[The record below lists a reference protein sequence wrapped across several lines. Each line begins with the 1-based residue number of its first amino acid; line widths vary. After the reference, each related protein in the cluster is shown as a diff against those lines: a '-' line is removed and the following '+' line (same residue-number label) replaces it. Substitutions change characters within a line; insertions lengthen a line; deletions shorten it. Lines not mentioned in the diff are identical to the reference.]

1 MLKINNL
8 SKSFL
13 NKEKL
18 DVFSNINLE
27 VKDNEFLAFFG
38 PNGCGKTTF
47 LNIISGLLKPDEG
60 SINFNKND
68 VKISYIFQNY
78 RETLFPW
85 LKVIDNIAWPL
96 KIQRVIRELRYQ
108 KAKELCQKLN
118 IKLDLNTYPYNLSGG
133 QQQLVVI
140 LRALITEP
148 DILLMDESFSALD
161 YQTTLFMMKKVLEIW
176 QKIKVTVIFVSHYID
191 EAIFLADR
199 IVLFSKRPARVIE
212 VLENNLPHPRTL
224 NIMGTEEFAQLKGR
238 ALNIFSKE
246 INRE

>member
-18 DVFSNINLE
+18 EVFSNINLE
-27 VKDNEFLAFFG
+27 VKDNEFLALFG
-38 PNGCGKTTF
+38 PNGCGKTTL
-47 LNIISGLLKPDEG
+47 LNIISGLLKADEG
-60 SINFNKND
+60 SINFNKKNI
-68 VKISYIFQNY
+68 KISYIFQNY
-78 RETLFPW
+78 RDTLFPW

-96 KIQRVIRELRYQ
+96 KIQGTVKELRYQ
-108 KAKELCQKLN
+108 KVKKICQKFN
-118 IKLDLNTYPYNLSGG
+118 VNLDLNTYPYNLSGG

-161 YQTTLFMMKKVLEIW
+161 YQTTLFMMQKVLEIW
-176 QKIKVTVIFVSHYID
+176 QKIKITIIFVSHYID

-199 IVLFSKRPARVIE
+199 IVLFSQRPAKIIE
-212 VLENNLPHPRTL
+212 TLENNLSRPRTL
-224 NIMGTEEFAQLKGR
+224 NIMGTEEFAKLKGQ
-238 ALNIFSKE
+238 ALNIFSEE
-246 INRE
+246 IH